1 MKIRNIWLAISG
13 VLFLFFQFAV
23 FVIAGIEGHDTT
35 FWLSYGIASIMLVI
49 NIIVLFL
56 FSHKN
61 DINRFV
67 FLNLSLFIWANLIT
81 FFQII
86 ITSIFMFLDGYLR
99 VGLLLEISI
108 VVIYSII
115 VLVCIKNQDVI
126 EEVQMNRVFSIDNM
140 KQIKSELEIILSGC
154 SDELLKRE
162 VNDLYE
168 ETKYSDSVSSEESQ
182 NIEFELLSI
191 LRILKETYSENQQEA
206 LKLCVQFKAKLK
218 ERNIICKNTK
228 KRY

>member
-49 NIIVLFL
+49 NIVVLFL
-56 FSHKN
+56 FSNKN

-81 FFQII
+81 FIQII
-86 ITSIFMFLDGYLR
+86 ITSIFMFLDGYLK

-154 SDELLKRE
+154 SDEPLKRE

-206 LKLCVQFKAKLK
+206 LKLCVQFKSKLK